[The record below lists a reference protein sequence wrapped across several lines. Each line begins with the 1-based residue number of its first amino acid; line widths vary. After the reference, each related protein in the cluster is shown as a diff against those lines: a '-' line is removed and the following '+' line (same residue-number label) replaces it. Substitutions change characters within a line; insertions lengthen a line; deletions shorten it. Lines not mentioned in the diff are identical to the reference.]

1 MVTELLLIAGLG
13 FLGSFGHCVGMCGPI
28 AVAASLSVANAEA
41 KAAPEASHAPS
52 HAATPWRIL
61 RFHGLLNL
69 GRLLSYTLVGA
80 GIGAL
85 GSVLVAGGQ
94 MAGIGS
100 GLRQGIAIAMGLL
113 LIWLGVVQLNPSLP
127 RLPSLNPMRRG
138 GLHQRLTAL
147 MQWLV
152 QRASAL
158 TPLLVGSVWGLIPC
172 GFLYTA
178 QIKAAETAS
187 PWSGALV
194 MAAFGLGTLPSMVGV
209 GALSDRF
216 SGDGTRR
223 SQLFRLGGWLT
234 ILIGLLTLMRASGE
248 HVDYAGHAALLC
260 LVAALV
266 ARPIAHIWAAPLRY
280 RRLLGV
286 GAFVLS
292 VVHVLQMV
300 VHSWRWN
307 LEAIAFMLPQHQVGI
322 ALGTLALALMTPL
335 ALTSF
340 DWAQAAM
347 GPWWRRLHLLSVPA
361 FVLVAVHTALI
372 GSHYLGRVQLSW
384 VNAVLLSLLA
394 VAVAAVLILRLPWSK
409 RVFYKRRAHDEH

>member
-1 MVTELLLIAGLG
+1 MGTELLLIAGLG

-28 AVAASLSVANAEA
+28 AVAASLSAGDTKLSANS
-41 KAAPEASHAPS
+41 ASDSAPS
-52 HAATPWRIL
+52 VPQPTKPAVWQTF

-100 GLRQGIAIAMGLL
+100 SLRQGIAIAMGLL
-113 LIWLGVVQLNPSLP
+113 LIWLGVVQINPSLP
-127 RLPSLNPMRRG
+127 RLPNLNPMRRG
-138 GLHQRLTAL
+138 GLHEQLTEL

-152 QRASAL
+152 DHTSAA
-158 TPLLVGSVWGLIPC
+158 TPLLLGSVWGLIPC

-187 PWSGALV
+187 SWQGALV

-209 GALSDRF
+209 GVLSDRF
-216 SGDGTRR
+216 GDGGLRR

-234 ILIGLLTLMRASGE
+234 ILIGLLTLARAGGE
-248 HVDYAGHAALLC
+248 HVDYAGHGALLC
-260 LVAALV
+260 LAAALL
-266 ARPIAHIWAAPLRY
+266 ARPVASLWPAPLRY
-280 RRLLGV
+280 RRVLGV

-307 LEAIAFMLPQHQVGI
+307 LDAIAFMLPQHQISI
-322 ALGTLALALMTPL
+322 ALGAAALALMTPL
-335 ALTSF
+335 AFTSF

-347 GPWWRRLHLLSVPA
+347 GRWWRRLHLLSVPA
-361 FVLVAVHTALI
+361 FLLVALHTVMI
-372 GSHYLGRVQLSW
+372 GSHYLGRVQVGW
-384 VNAVLLSLLA
+384 VNVVMLALLGST
-394 VAVAAVLILRLPWSK
+394 VAAVLVLRLPWPG
-409 RVFYKRRAHDEH
+409 RALFHKQ